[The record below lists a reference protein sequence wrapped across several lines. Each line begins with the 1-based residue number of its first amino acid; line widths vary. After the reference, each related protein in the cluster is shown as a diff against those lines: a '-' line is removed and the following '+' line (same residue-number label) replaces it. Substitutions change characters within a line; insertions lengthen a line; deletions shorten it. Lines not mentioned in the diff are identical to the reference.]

1 MGGYLYTAATSTGY
15 YTYPRRKNEAI
26 ETLVKPSTRPGNPV
40 LKPVAL
46 PAART
51 TGIVSLSLNEKLTR
65 FHSTCVTFEHTRE
78 DCKTVSGLFFRQQSC
93 CFTDSIRGSC
103 RSSCPTWPRAT
114 NQALHKG
121 TPRPSRGAFHVMARF
136 DLGYHLCHLFPHSRT
151 GNRSYFALQVLD
163 SACLVSRFSP
173 HRTRFSDDIAT
184 AKGQRS
190 PKGKTPTT
198 QPGHPRSTVG
208 HAIPFSK
215 LGVFLSGHPC
225 GPIPH
230 TTFAAH
236 AHADSSQSRASK
248 E

>member
-1 MGGYLYTAATSTGY
+1 M
-15 YTYPRRKNEAI
+15 
-26 ETLVKPSTRPGNPV
+26 

-51 TGIVSLSLNEKLTR
+51 TGIVSLSVNEKLTR
-65 FHSTCVTFEHTRE
+65 FHSVCIIFEHTTARE
-78 DCKTVSGLFFRQQSC
+78 DCKTVSGLFFRQQLR
-93 CFTDSIRGSC
+93 CFPDSIRGSC
-103 RSSCPTWPRAT
+103 RSSCPTSPRAT
-114 NQALHKG
+114 YQALHKG

-136 DLGYHLCHLFPHSRT
+136 DVGYLLCHLFPHSST
-151 GNRSYFALQVLD
+151 GNRSVSYFALQMLD

-190 PKGKTPTT
+190 HKGKAPTT

-215 LGVFLSGHPC
+215 LGVFLSRPPAARFRTPPPRPMRILTRHKVGRPKNDKAVQPSGSGGAAMSGCSSPC
-225 GPIPH
+225 ALV
-230 TTFAAH
+230 T
-236 AHADSSQSRASK
+236 K
-248 E
+248 V